1 MNSVLSYEQFLLE
14 GDKEVDMSNPRSK
27 TITLNYADETMEGLR
42 RYFLDKYMP
51 KAENKETE
59 EKINKC
65 ITTYVYTLDKKLKID
80 SKIVEDLGKCLGKNH
95 EEMSRELQEL
105 TNEFYDGKNNVIS

>member
-1 MNSVLSYEQFLLE
+1 MNSVLSYQQFLLE
-14 GDKEVDMSNPRSK
+14 VKDSVLAVPQNKQV
-27 TITLNYADETMEGLR
+27 TVNYADETMEGLR

-51 KAENKETE
+51 KAEDKETE

-80 SKIVEDLGKCLGKNH
+80 SKIIEDLGKCLGKSH
-95 EEMSRELQEL
+95 EEMSRELEKL
-105 TNEFYDGKNNVIS
+105 TNKFYDGKDNVIS

>member
-1 MNSVLSYEQFLLE
+1 MSSVLSYQQFLLE
-14 GDKEVDMSNPRSK
+14 VKDSNLAVPQNKQVSV
-27 TITLNYADETMEGLR
+27 NYADETMEGLR

-51 KAENKETE
+51 KAEDKETE

-80 SKIVEDLGKCLGKNH
+80 SKIIEDLGKCIGKNH
-95 EEMSRELQEL
+95 EDMSRELEKL
-105 TNEFYDGKNNVIS
+105 TNKFYDGKNNIIS

>member
-1 MNSVLSYEQFLLE
+1 MNSVLSYQQFLLE
-14 GDKEVDMSNPRSK
+14 VKDSK
-27 TITLNYADETMEGLR
+27 LTVPQIKQVSVNYADETMEGLR

-51 KAENKETE
+51 KAEDKETE

-80 SKIVEDLGKCLGKNH
+80 SKIIEDLGKCIGKNH
-95 EEMSRELQEL
+95 EEMSRELEEL
-105 TNEFYDGKNNVIS
+105 TNKFYDGKDNVIS

>member
-1 MNSVLSYEQFLLE
+1 MNSVLSYQQFLLE
-14 GDKEVDMSNPRSK
+14 VKDSVLAVPQNKQVSV
-27 TITLNYADETMEGLR
+27 NYADETMDGLR

-51 KAENKETE
+51 KAEDKETE

-80 SKIVEDLGKCLGKNH
+80 SKIIEDLGKCIGKNH
-95 EEMSRELQEL
+95 KDMSRELEEL
-105 TNEFYDGKNNVIS
+105 TNKFYDGKDNVIS